1 LRLIQ
6 EGKVNAVHDVADGG
20 LLVAL
25 TEMALASG
33 RGCVLTEIGDAFTA
47 FGEDQARYVV
57 TSANADQI
65 QAAGIP
71 MTRVGTVS
79 GAAVAGPAFSV
90 AVADLRAAHDSFFKD
105 WMES

>member
-1 LRLIQ
+1 
-6 EGKVNAVHDVADGG
+6 V
-20 LLVAL
+20 
-25 TEMALASG
+25 
-33 RGCVLTEIGDAFTA
+33 
-47 FGEDQARYVV
+47 RYVV